1 MLPPKGEPGWGGI
14 SRGFLSEVR
23 KGAVCEL
30 QERAVPW
37 RYSVN
42 HTREALIV
50 TGANK
55 NRNRWHV
62 TILNT
67 GRAMFY
73 SIYPASIQVSGPRQA
88 HKYLLK

>member
-55 NRNRWHV
+55 NRNRWDYF
-62 TILNT
+62 TDL
-67 GRAMFY
+67 FY
-73 SIYPASIQVSGPRQA
+73 
-88 HKYLLK
+88 